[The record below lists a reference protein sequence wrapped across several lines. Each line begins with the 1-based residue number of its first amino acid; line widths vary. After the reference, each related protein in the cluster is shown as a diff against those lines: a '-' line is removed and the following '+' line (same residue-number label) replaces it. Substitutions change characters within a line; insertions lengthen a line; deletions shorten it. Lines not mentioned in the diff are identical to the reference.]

1 MSCIQGWA
9 CLMSGERFGPVVE
22 AWRASSPGEKVK
34 EAQSL
39 GKESVWSSPRK
50 RDTADLSLGRESER
64 VVPRGEDQKA
74 SVLGERVIPKG
85 QCQKRSSPAPAPCPS
100 LPGPAAVGHL
110 PPQQQPHGLR
120 GGVREDI
127 AHAVLLVPADPEH
140 LPVAGGQRQRAVG
153 AGAVPDAGLARGLPL
168 HPARHRLHRQ
178 GESGARPCRARAGRG
193 EGKGAL
199 EGNAGWLLFL
209 GVTASPPEHPA
220 LLPCQVAAETGSTK
234 TLSDTEKI
242 IQKSPSNT
250 ASSLQNRLP
259 GCWP

>member
-1 MSCIQGWA
+1 M
-9 CLMSGERFGPVVE
+9 VE

-39 GKESVWSSPRK
+39 GRESVWSSPRK
-50 RDTADLSLGRESER
+50 RDRADLSLGRESER

-74 SVLGERVIPKG
+74 SILGERVIPKG
-85 QCQKRSSPAPAPCPS
+85 QCQKRSCPAPAPCPS

-153 AGAVPDAGLARGLPL
+153 TGAVPDAGLARGLPL
-168 HPARHRLHRQ
+168 HPPRHRLHRQ

-199 EGNAGWLLFL
+199 EGSAGWLLFL
-209 GVTASPPEHPA
+209 GSRH
-220 LLPCQVAAETGSTK
+220 LPRSTQLCCPVK
-234 TLSDTEKI
+234 
-242 IQKSPSNT
+242 
-250 ASSLQNRLP
+250 LQLKQDQP
-259 GCWP
+259 KH